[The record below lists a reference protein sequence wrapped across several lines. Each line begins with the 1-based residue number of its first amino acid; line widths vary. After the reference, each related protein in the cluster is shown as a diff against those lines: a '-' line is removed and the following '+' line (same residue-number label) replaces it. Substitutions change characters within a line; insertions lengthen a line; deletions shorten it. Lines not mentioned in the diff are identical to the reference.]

1 MWLSAE
7 QQALVTSHYHIA
19 VITAKLR
26 GNRRDPDESL
36 SACHLGLCNAAWYW
50 RPDHGVSFRNF
61 AVKCCYHAMVQD
73 YRLKRFAIGVRTK
86 TPKNVETNCGPMEK
100 VYEPPEPVLAVIR
113 AEEVER
119 VQSAACRLSK
129 KQREVIELA
138 MAGRRLFE
146 IARGLGRKRT
156 AVADRFARSVVR
168 IRSVLGV
175 AQ

>member
-1 MWLSAE
+1 MWLSSD

-86 TPKNVETNCGPMEK
+86 TPKNVETNCGTMEQ
-100 VYEPPEPVLAVIR
+100 VYEPPEPVLAVIHT
-113 AEEVER
+113 EEVER
-119 VQSAACRLSK
+119 VQEAAAALSP
-129 KQREVIELA
+129 KQHEVIELA
-138 MAGRRLFE
+138 MAGKRLYE
-146 IARGLGRKRT
+146 IARTLGRKRC
-156 AVADRFARSVVR
+156 AVADRLARSVLR
-168 IRSVLGV
+168 IRSMLGV

>member
-19 VITAKLR
+19 VITATKR

-73 YRLKRFAIGVRTK
+73 YRCRRFAIGIRTK
-86 TPKNVETNCGPMEK
+86 APKTIETNCGAMEK
-100 VYEPPEPVLAVIR
+100 VYEPPEPVLSLIH

-119 VQSAACRLSK
+119 VHEAAAALSE
-129 KQREVIELA
+129 KQWIAVKLI
-138 MAGRRLFE
+138 MAGKRMCEARRM
-146 IARGLGRKRT
+146 LGVTKC
-156 AVADRFARSVVR
+156 VVGDRLRRSIPQ
-168 IRSVLGV
+168 IRSVLGIT
-175 AQ
+175 A